1 MNNEEKGKHRKNGR
15 DRKRK
20 IKERGKNVND
30 SVSGKN
36 TKKRRKEK
44 KEISE

>member
-1 MNNEEKGKHRKNGR
+1 MKKRENIEKNGR

-20 IKERGKNVND
+20 INEREKNVND

-36 TKKRRKEK
+36 TMKRRKEK